1 MTHLRNT
8 KILLVAALTALF
20 CNVAT
25 AQQDVSFIHYWDMEP
40 QYNPAAAGRS
50 DQLSINAAYQ
60 SHAMG
65 FEDAGGTMY
74 FGADIAFQLGKT
86 RHGVGALFENDK
98 IGLFSHQ
105 RFSLQYSYHF
115 RLWGGRLSF
124 GIEGDMLQ
132 ESIKGSKAD
141 LPDGTDSAFP
151 STDVNGSKIDVS
163 AGIYYSHKRWWV
175 GVGARHLTAPTVTI
189 GETNKLEVKRQYN
202 LTAGYN
208 IGFRNPLL
216 KVIPSVMLR
225 YDGTDFRAD
234 VTARVVYERE
244 KKKLYAGANYSPQ
257 HSVAFFVGGMFH
269 GIDLSYSYEANTSG
283 MGFGA
288 GQHEIC
294 ASYRL
299 PLEFQKKGKNLH
311 KSVRYL

>member
-1 MTHLRNT
+1 MVHLKNIR
-8 KILLVAALTALF
+8 ILLSVAALALF
-20 CNVAT
+20 CRSAQ
-25 AQQDVSFIHYWDMEP
+25 AQQDVSFIHYWDLEP
-40 QYNPAAAGRS
+40 QFNPASAGRS

-74 FGADIAFQLGKT
+74 VGADIAFQLGKT

-115 RLWGGRLSF
+115 KLWGGRLSI

-141 LPDGTDSAFP
+141 MPEGNDEVFP
-151 STDVNGSKIDVS
+151 STDVNGSKIDAS
-163 AGIYYSHKRWWV
+163 AGIYYSHKRWWAGV
-175 GVGARHLTAPTVTI
+175 GVKHLTAPTVTI
-189 GETNKLEVKRQYN
+189 GETNQYNVKRQYN
-202 LTAGYN
+202 FTAGYN

-216 KVIPSVMLR
+216 KIIPSVMLR

-244 KKKLYAGANYSPQ
+244 RKKLYAGANYSPQ

-269 GIDLSYSYEANTSG
+269 GIDISYSYEANTSG

-288 GQHEIC
+288 GQHEVC

-299 PLEFQKKGKNLH
+299 PLDLQKKGKNLH

>member
-1 MTHLRNT
+1 MTHRRNIRT
-8 KILLVAALTALF
+8 LLAAAVTLLT
-20 CNVAT
+20 CNST
-25 AQQDVSFIHYWDMEP
+25 LAQQDVSFIHYWDLEP

-74 FGADIAFQLGKT
+74 AGADIAFQLGKT

-105 RFSLQYSYHF
+105 RFSVQYSYHF
-115 RLWGGRLSF
+115 RLWGGRLSV
-124 GIEGDMLQ
+124 GVEGDMLQ

-141 LPDGTDSAFP
+141 LADGNDSAFP
-151 STDVNGSKIDVS
+151 MTDVNGSKIDVS
-163 AGIYYSHKRWWV
+163 AGIYYAHKRWWV
-175 GVGARHLTAPTVTI
+175 GVGAKHLTAPTVTI

-216 KVIPSVMLR
+216 KVVPSVMLR
-225 YDGTDFRAD
+225 YDGTDLRAD
-234 VTARVVYERE
+234 VTARIVYERE
-244 KKKLYAGANYSPQ
+244 RKKLYAGANYSPQ

-283 MGFGA
+283 MGLGA

-299 PLEFQKKGKNLH
+299 PLDLQKKGKNLH